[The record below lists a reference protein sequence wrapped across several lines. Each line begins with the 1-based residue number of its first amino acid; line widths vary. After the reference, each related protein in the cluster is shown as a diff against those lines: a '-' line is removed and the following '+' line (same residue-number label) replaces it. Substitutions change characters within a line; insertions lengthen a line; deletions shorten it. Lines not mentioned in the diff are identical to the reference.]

1 MAAETSLNVES
12 FIILRLG
19 EGITPFNKDNSAN
32 CSGESKVQRSFPGCL
47 FFENTREN
55 VKSNLVLVV
64 VLVIEYKGL

>member
-32 CSGESKVQRSFPGCL
+32 CSGESTGLSF
-47 FFENTREN
+47 F
-55 VKSNLVLVV
+55 
-64 VLVIEYKGL
+64 